1 MTASSTVSITAAQT
15 LYAHWTQTTNLYT
28 VTVSPGTGGTGG
40 AGFTYSVSGSSQAKT
55 ITPPT
60 RTGYKITGWTFT
72 GHTGTTPSA
81 SGSTVTIPANTYGD
95 ITMTPTWSEDYI
107 TITFNSNGGS

>member
-1 MTASSTVSITAAQT
+1 MITGAQT
-15 LYAHWTQTTNLYT
+15 LYAHWTQTANQYT
-28 VTVSPGTGGTGG
+28 VTVSPGAGGAGG
-40 AGFTYSVSGSSQAKT
+40 AGFTYYASESSQTKT

-72 GHTGTTPSA
+72 GYTGTTPSA
-81 SGSTVTIPANTYGD
+81 SGSTVTIPANTYGN
-95 ITMTPTWSEDYI
+95 ITMTPTWGEDYI